1 MQSQQKR
8 VKWSRGE
15 TAEALE
21 ERTDTGVTQA
31 SLELM
36 ENCIPDIYGNISRRP
51 ALKVLQGD
59 NCEFDYDKH
68 AQIIPFYITENDI
81 ILICV
86 HYTGRTEFIRVKNDE
101 MVAYKIINGVNDPQP
116 HTRAVISNEGGT
128 LTYGYRAVSYAQQNN
143 YMLIADANN
152 VYKIQVSNF
161 ETTTTHLIYRAPYGS
176 LVLDGMRHTVHKQ
189 NK

>member
-21 ERTDTGVTQA
+21 GRTDTGVTQA

-68 AQIIPFYITENDI
+68 AQIIPFYITFFRE
-81 ILICV
+81 
-86 HYTGRTEFIRVKNDE
+86 
-101 MVAYKIINGVNDPQP
+101 
-116 HTRAVISNEGGT
+116 
-128 LTYGYRAVSYAQQNN
+128 SY
-143 YMLIADANN
+143 
-152 VYKIQVSNF
+152 
-161 ETTTTHLIYRAPYGS
+161 P
-176 LVLDGMRHTVHKQ
+176 
-189 NK
+189 